1 MKTLVSTTHALATV
15 DSSGVATLT
24 IREAGTLNIL
34 STPVILDLT
43 NALNELVHAAEVRV
57 LIISGSGDKAFVAGA
72 FQREVLNIQKRK
84 QNSPRSGQ
92 HVCTIELP
100 RDSKFVPQV
109 PQSQ

>member
-1 MKTLVSTTHALATV
+1 MASPDDRSAPGTV
-15 DSSGVATLT
+15 EVA
-24 IREAGTLNIL
+24 
-34 STPVILDLT
+34 
-43 NALNELVHAAEVRV
+43 V
-57 LIISGSGDKAFVAGA
+57 LFSKAFVAGA